1 MRHIRGGKMSQHDR
15 DTANRSSPSRQKQSG
30 PFGMLLWDLPVSL
43 IGILLGSLLVSL
55 LIEYACIALLW
66 PDEGASHSYQVMVA
80 ESHWLSEGYT
90 RSLLMA
96 VPVETISRW
105 VHTAW
110 NWLFIDSG
118 FSHWLQSFRE
128 TGQKG
133 TGVIPT
139 INRFGDSLI
148 GWLGEYLQATLWV
161 TLIFF
166 IRVMILFLSLPL
178 FGLVIITGIVEG
190 LVRRDLRR
198 YGAGY
203 ESSFVYHHAKRF
215 IKPALYGPCMLYL
228 AWPTAVWPNLLLLPS
243 ALLLGGVLAIVTAS
257 FKKYL

>member
-1 MRHIRGGKMSQHDR
+1 MSQHEGDNDR
-15 DTANRSSPSRQKQSG
+15 RSAAPRQRQSG
-30 PFGMLLWDLPVSL
+30 PFGLLLWDLPLSL
-43 IGILLGSLLVSL
+43 LGILLGSLLASL
-55 LIEYACIALLW
+55 IIEYACIALLW
-66 PDEGASHSYQVMVA
+66 PEEGAAHSYRVMAA

-96 VPVETISRW
+96 APVETVSRW
-105 VHTAW
+105 LHVAW
-110 NWLFIDSG
+110 QWLFIDSG
-118 FSHWLQSFRE
+118 FSHWLRSFRQLSE
-128 TGQKG
+128 KG
-133 TGVIPT
+133 SGAIPAL
-139 INRFGDSLI
+139 NGLGASLVS
-148 GWLGEYLQATLWV
+148 WLGEYLQATVWIM
-161 TLIFF
+161 LIFF

-178 FGLVIITGIVEG
+178 FLLVVITGVVEG

-243 ALLLGGVLAIVTAS
+243 ALLVGGVLAVVTAS

>member
-1 MRHIRGGKMSQHDR
+1 MSQSDSNNDR
-15 DTANRSSPSRQKQSG
+15 QRSAPSQPRQSG
-30 PFGMLLWDLPVSL
+30 FFGTLLWDLPVSL
-43 IGILLGSLLVSL
+43 IGVLLGSLLVSL

-66 PDEGASHSYQVMVA
+66 PEAGASHSYQVMLA

-90 RSLLMA
+90 RSLLMSA
-96 VPVETISRW
+96 PVQTTSRW
-105 VHTAW
+105 AHLAW
-110 NWLFIDSG
+110 QWLFVDSG
-118 FSHWLQSFRE
+118 FSQWMQSFKTLSE
-128 TGQKG
+128 KG
-133 TGVIPT
+133 SGLIPAL
-139 INRFGDSLI
+139 NGLGASLVS
-148 GWLGEYLQATLWV
+148 WLGVYLQATVWV

-178 FGLVIITGIVEG
+178 FGLVILTGIVDG

-228 AWPTAVWPNLLLLPS
+228 AWPSAVWPNLFLLPS
-243 ALLLGGVLAIVTAS
+243 AILVGGVLAVVTGA